1 MGTLPVDM
9 THKANPPEEIT
20 YRQRRSRIGLLAT
33 KIGLA
38 ALGLIAGFL
47 IWPVGASVQQI
58 DKQSILPP
66 VVVMVAWLLGCI
78 VLLRSQKYRA
88 VGIGLAVGLLVTIAA
103 IWFAGPCLVTC

>member
-1 MGTLPVDM
+1 MPVDM

-20 YRQRRSRIGLLAT
+20 HRQSRSRFGPLAT

-38 ALGLIAGFL
+38 VLGLIAGFL
-47 IWPVGASVQQI
+47 IWPVDTSVQQI

-66 VVVMVAWLLGCI
+66 VVVLVAWLLACV

-88 VGIGLAVGLLVTIAA
+88 AGIGLAVGILVTIAA
-103 IWFAGPCLVTC
+103 IWLAAPCLVTC